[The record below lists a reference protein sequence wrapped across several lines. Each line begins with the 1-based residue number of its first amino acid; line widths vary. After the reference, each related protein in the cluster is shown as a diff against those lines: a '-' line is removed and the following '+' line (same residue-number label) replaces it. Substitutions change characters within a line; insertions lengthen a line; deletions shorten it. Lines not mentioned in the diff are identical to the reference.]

1 MIAVLVVTHG
11 ALAEELLRAAELI
24 LGAQGNASAVGMPP
38 SEGPEPLRARLAA
51 ARAALDTKE
60 GLLVLTDMAGG
71 TPSNLS
77 VALWGHDERTR
88 ILAGASLPM
97 LLEIFLRRDQQ
108 DLAALGARAVEA
120 GRRSAV
126 DVTATVLGS

>member
-1 MIAVLVVTHG
+1 MVAVLVITHG
-11 ALAEELLRAAELI
+11 NLAVELLRAAELI
-24 LGAQGNASAVGMPP
+24 LGAQANAAAVGLPP
-38 SEGPEPLRARLAA
+38 QEGPEPLRARLAG
-51 ARAALDTKE
+51 AREAP
-60 GLLVLTDMAGG
+60 GG

-77 VALWGHDERTR
+77 VSLWGREPGVR

-97 LLEIFLRRDQQ
+97 LLEILLRREQQ
-108 DLAALGARAVEA
+108 DVTTLGQRAVEA